1 MAPSPEIS
9 RHFFCSSNRNSF
21 FRRLLLP
28 KSSNGDA
35 CRRCRRRR
43 RIGAV
48 GCFGVPARLGFAPKK
63 FRLIFGFIQFSK
75 PTFFFQRK
83 NNDSSNFGQ
92 NLDRLFSKGKTDFKF
107 FGSVF
112 FPSEASVV
120 IFLYRQ
126 PLELLFRFRLAAV
139 TLALSLCYISAPMID
154 TKRDV
159 GFKNTVIKSIEKS

>member
-1 MAPSPEIS
+1 MVVEPGLADADADDAAARSAVSVFRPDSALHRKS
-9 RHFFCSSNRNSF
+9 FGSSSASF
-21 FRRLLLP
+21 NFLSQR
-28 KSSNGDA
+28 
-35 CRRCRRRR
+35 
-43 RIGAV
+43 
-48 GCFGVPARLGFAPKK
+48 
-63 FRLIFGFIQFSK
+63 
-75 PTFFFQRK
+75 FFQRK

-92 NLDRLFSKGKTDFKF
+92 NLNRLFSEGKTVFKF

-139 TLALSLCYISAPMID
+139 TLALSLCYISASMID